1 MSLEQRA
8 IRGVPW
14 TVLTYAVNRA
24 ILLLTTIALAALLSP
39 ADFGVV
45 ALATVVLLALALL
58 SDLGIAPAV
67 VIRRDLQGAQLGV
80 ALGLM
85 LATGIA
91 AGCVIAAVS
100 PLAGAALAVEG
111 LTPVLAVLSIT
122 VPVSA
127 FISFYEAVLQRE
139 FEFRL
144 RFFAQLAQ
152 ALTYASVALVSAG
165 LGAGVWSL
173 VAAQTSATVVHAI
186 VVVIVAPYR
195 ARPRLA
201 IEGSLDLW
209 RTGRGFMAQGGIAF
223 ARQNADYLAV
233 GRFLGA
239 APLGFYSMAY
249 RIGSLPYFA
258 IADPIAKVTF
268 PAFTRMVERGE
279 DIRPAYLSSLRL
291 VALVTA
297 PAGIVLSG
305 AAEPFVRSIF
315 GSDWLPMIGPLAVL
329 GLWAVIRPVQ
339 VTTGWLLNSTG
350 QAGLV
355 AKLSGVQLIFLAPA
369 VLFAAYRGDITTVAW
384 VMLSDLLISLTVL
397 ACAAQRRSALPLR
410 AQWNAVRPIALA
422 APVGWLAARGV
433 SVALEGASSGLVL
446 VIAAVTGTTSFF
458 AVIGLLAPVA
468 LREAVGQVRRVLRRT
483 PARAGHM

>member
-1 MSLEQRA
+1 MNLEQRA

-24 ILLLTTIALAALLSP
+24 LLLLTTIALAALLSP

-45 ALATVVLLALALL
+45 ALASVVLLALALL
-58 SDLGIAPAV
+58 SDLGIASAV
-67 VIRRDLQGAQLGV
+67 VLRRDLGGAQLGV

-100 PLAGAALAVEG
+100 PLAGAVLAVEG

-122 VPVSA
+122 VPIGA
-127 FISFYEAVLQRE
+127 FVSFYEAVLQRE

-152 ALTYASVALVSAG
+152 ALTYAPVALLSAA

-173 VAAQTSATVVHAI
+173 VAAQVSATVVHALVLLI
-186 VVVIVAPYR
+186 VTPYR
-195 ARPRLA
+195 VRPRLA
-201 IEGSLDLW
+201 VGDSLDLW

-268 PAFTRMVERGE
+268 PAFARMLERGE
-279 DIRPAYLSSLRL
+279 DVGRAYLSGLRL
-291 VALVTA
+291 IALFTA

-305 AAEPFVRSIF
+305 AAEPFVRAIF
-315 GSDWLPMIGPLAVL
+315 GSEWLPMIGPLAVL
-329 GLWAVIRPVQ
+329 GVWAIIRPVQ
-339 VTTGWLLNSTG
+339 VTTGWLLNSSG

-355 AKLSGVQLIFLAPA
+355 AKLAGAQLVFLAPA
-369 VLFAAYRGDITTVAW
+369 LLFAAYRGGTTTVAW
-384 VMLSDLLISLTVL
+384 VMLGDILISLAVL
-397 ACAAQRRSALPLR
+397 AFAARLRGALPLR
-410 AQWNAVRPIALA
+410 AQWEAVRPIAFA
-422 APVGWLAARGV
+422 VPGGWLAARGV
-433 SVALEGASSGLVL
+433 SVALEELPAGLTL
-446 VIAAVTGTTSFF
+446 VTAAMAGTTTFL
-458 AVIGLLAPVA
+458 AVIGMVAPTI
-468 LREAVGQVRRVLRRT
+468 LREAVGQVRRALRRNA
-483 PARAGHM
+483 PLAKDG